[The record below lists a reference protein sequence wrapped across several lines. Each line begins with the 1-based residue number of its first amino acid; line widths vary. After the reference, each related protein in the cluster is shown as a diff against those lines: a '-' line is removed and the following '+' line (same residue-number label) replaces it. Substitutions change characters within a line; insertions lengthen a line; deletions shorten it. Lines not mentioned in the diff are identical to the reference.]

1 MFRETIHHAG
11 GVTEGTAS
19 EAHALYLL
27 RRAAR
32 RGYDIEVTK
41 AGGALITW
49 TARLFGRR
57 DGEVIEEA
65 RSIEL
70 APHLPVG
77 AALTDATVRDLT
89 DIHEARRPC
98 YADENGRRV
107 ISLNGFCRIPP
118 AATARLRA
126 RGLVAE
132 DGDGRVRL
140 TLTARLG
147 LLARAHRTRTTEPRG
162 WHYPADIG
170 MASAGLC
177 KPGRRSGLLYDRGS
191 AAVCSCGQIAA
202 YGDGRDEARRR
213 AADHRREIT
222 RAFILA
228 DLTPSAS

>member
-19 EAHALYLL
+19 ETHALYLL

-32 RGYDIEVTK
+32 RGHDIEATR
-41 AGGALITW
+41 AGGARITW
-49 TARLFGRR
+49 TARRFGRR
-57 DGEVIEEA
+57 DGEVTEEA

-77 AALTDATVRDLT
+77 TALTDATVRDLT
-89 DIHEARRPC
+89 DIHEARRPR
-98 YADENGRRV
+98 YAEEDGRRV
-107 ISLNGFCRIPP
+107 ISLNHFCRIPP
-118 AATARLRA
+118 VATARLRA
-126 RGLVAE
+126 RGMVTE
-132 DGDGRVRL
+132 DSDGRVRL

-162 WHYPADIG
+162 WQYPADIG

-191 AAVCSCGQIAA
+191 AAVCTCGQLAA

-213 AADHRREIT
+213 AAEHRREVA
-222 RAFILA
+222 RAFIVA
-228 DLTPSAS
+228 DLEPAAS